1 MKRPAVH
8 PAAELEETTLLL
20 SIGGVVGE
28 VSLIGATP
36 EFADDVR
43 RRYAG
48 FSLPNGKSV
57 PRGFALEVMFSENR
71 RLGGPWPEGVI
82 QPEVTS
88 SSSRID
94 IRRWD
99 FLCRM
104 TSGPRGG
111 SFRGNAECLAQ
122 PWSFESLLRVIWSVL
137 LPRAGGGLFHACGLR
152 DGERTVLAAG
162 PSGAGKTTLARKASH
177 SDEVLSDE
185 VVALN
190 RGDDGRWRMWA
201 TPFFGEL
208 QRGAGTLQSWP
219 LAGIAFLEQRSQ
231 LAVSRTPMAQAVLR
245 ALECLMCFET
255 DPDTVQSNFALIIA
269 LCAEVPTF
277 TCASRK
283 QDGIDAIRGAW
294 RPFLDRRKTVRPPT
308 SNARELIG
316 ALRTSIER
324 HGTFA
329 FSPRGSSMRP
339 WLRTGDALFVEA
351 VDPARVVAGDVVLYW
366 RAGRRPEQDSLIC
379 HRVLGRLPT
388 EHGARFYAKG
398 DALGHIETF
407 DHGRDAQVIGRVKA
421 ISRNGRSW
429 PLPGRLANLAILL
442 SSLLLMPVMKLKLRR
457 S

>member
-1 MKRPAVH
+1 MSAVEH
-8 PAAELEETTLLL
+8 TTGELEETTLLL
-20 SIGGVVGE
+20 SVGGVVGE

-36 EFADDVR
+36 AFAADIR

-57 PRGFALEVMFSENR
+57 PRGFVLEVVFSENT

-82 QPEVTS
+82 QPEVSSTS
-88 SSSRID
+88 TRID

-104 TSGPRGG
+104 RCGPRGG
-111 SFRGNAECLAQ
+111 SFTGTAECLAQ
-122 PWSFESLLRVIWSVL
+122 PWTLESLLRVVWSVL
-137 LPRAGGGLFHACGLR
+137 LPRAGGGLFHACGMR

-162 PSGAGKTTLARKASH
+162 PSGAGKTTLARKAGNP
-177 SDEVLSDE
+177 DDVLSDE
-185 VVALN
+185 VVALH
-190 RGDDGRWRMWA
+190 RGDDGRWRMSA

-208 QRGAGTLQSWP
+208 QRGIGNLQSWP
-219 LAGIAFLEQRSQ
+219 LAGIAFLEQHSQ
-231 LAVSRTPMAQAVLR
+231 LAMARVPVAQAVLR

-255 DPDTVQSNFALIIA
+255 DPDTVQRNFALIIA
-269 LCAEVPTF
+269 LCSEVPAF
-277 TCASRK
+277 TCGSRK
-283 QDGIDAIRGAW
+283 DDGLEAIREAW
-294 RPFLDRRKTVRPPT
+294 RPLLDRRKTLRPPA

-324 HGTFA
+324 HGTYA

-339 WLRTGDALFVEA
+339 WLRTGDSLFIEA
-351 VDPARVVAGDVVLYW
+351 VDPAKVMAGDVVLYW
-366 RAGRRPEQDSLIC
+366 RAGRTPDQDSLIC

-388 EHGARFYAKG
+388 GRGARFYAKG
-398 DALGHIETF
+398 DSLGHIETF
-407 DHGRDAQVIGRVKA
+407 DDGKEAQVIGRVKA

-429 PLPGRLANLAILL
+429 PVPGRLGSLAILL
-442 SSLLLMPVMKLKLRR
+442 SSLLLMPVMKLRLR